1 LTILCPS
8 CGEKF
13 NSFQKFKKLTK
24 TLCHEHTHAIK
35 KKLLSRAG
43 ESLGA
48 DGEDRGDV
56 ISTLKGLLKMSS
68 PVFMDEFKRDV
79 LTTGL
84 IRASLRKKSPGN
96 GIW

>member
-35 KKLLSRAG
+35 KTQIIRVG
-43 ESLGA
+43 ESLGT
-48 DGEDRGDV
+48 DGEDRCDV
-56 ISTLKGLLKMSS
+56 SSTLKGLLEMSS
-68 PVFMDEFKRDV
+68 LVFMGED
-79 LTTGL
+79 
-84 IRASLRKKSPGN
+84 
-96 GIW
+96 